1 MELRHRKKLIQ
12 FYIEIKLK
20 TGVNIAPYL
29 EKLTKD
35 RFKYWN
41 FKLMQKEIIQFY
53 IDLGGTKEDGL
64 NKLNELKNDI

>member
-1 MELRHRKKLIQ
+1 MELRQRKNLIQ

-20 TGVNIAPYL
+20 TGKNIQPYL

-41 FKLMQKEIIQFY
+41 FGLMQKEIVQY
-53 IDLGGTKEDGL
+53 YVDLGGTKKDGL
-64 NKLNELKNDI
+64 NKLTELKNDI

>member
-1 MELRHRKKLIQ
+1 MELRHRKNLIQ

-20 TGVNIAPYL
+20 TGHNIQPYL

-41 FKLMQKEIIQFY
+41 FERMEEEIFTYFIEMKATRQDF
-53 IDLGGTKEDGL
+53 E

>member
-1 MELRHRKKLIQ
+1 MELKHRKNLIQ

-20 TGVNIAPYL
+20 TGANIAPYL

-41 FKLMQKEIIQFY
+41 FELMQNEIIQYY
-53 IDLGGTKEDGL
+53 IDLGGTKKDAF
-64 NKLNELKNDI
+64 NTLNELKNDI

>member
-1 MELRHRKKLIQ
+1 MELKHRKNLIQ

-20 TGVNIAPYL
+20 TGANIAPYL

-41 FKLMQKEIIQFY
+41 FELMQSEIVQYY
-53 IDLGGTKEDGL
+53 IDLGGTKKDAF
-64 NKLNELKNDI
+64 NTLNELKNDI